1 MRQELGGGGDDD
13 NDNDDLEFYKH
24 NSNSS
29 TCTDAQG
36 ILLLVKQGFDSINQ
50 PSLIFANEKKRLR
63 INGNK
68 KSKIASRD

>member
-1 MRQELGGGGDDD
+1 MKQELGDDDDND

-36 ILLLVKQGFDSINQ
+36 ILRLV
-50 PSLIFANEKKRLR
+50 
-63 INGNK
+63 
-68 KSKIASRD
+68 KIASRDYMWQPQDVHEIRFVISVG

>member
-1 MRQELGGGGDDD
+1 MRQELGDDDDDD

-50 PSLIFANEKKRLR
+50 PQFSIRK
-63 INGNK
+63 
-68 KSKIASRD
+68 